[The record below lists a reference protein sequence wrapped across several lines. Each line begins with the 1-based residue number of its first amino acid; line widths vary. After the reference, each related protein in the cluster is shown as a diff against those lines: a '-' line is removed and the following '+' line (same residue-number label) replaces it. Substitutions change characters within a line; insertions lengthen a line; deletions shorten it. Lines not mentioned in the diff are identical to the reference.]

1 MMQIKLHAVT
11 RDEQMTRNLPRVRT
25 CHDCKQT
32 VLLALR
38 HSGKQMRPL
47 DAEEVEKLR
56 RSEKAVDGGQDARR
70 WCGTEDDAMDEL
82 SRCDSPVMLL
92 DSSVMEAAYS
102 RRPSQA
108 VKSPTGPASR
118 RLQKSPVG
126 ANQEPDAEPD
136 AKARCSPTR
145 ARRSIARAKPSP
157 LQSIRRVSNLDSE
170 CI

>member
-1 MMQIKLHAVT
+1 MVEPVKGQPPRCTGDATNEAKKLSQSCPAPVAFRKQNACESCGVVFSLFTRRHHCRRCGKSVCGAHSSMMQIKLHAVT

-82 SRCDSPVMLL
+82 SR
-92 DSSVMEAAYS
+92 
-102 RRPSQA
+102 
-108 VKSPTGPASR
+108 
-118 RLQKSPVG
+118 
-126 ANQEPDAEPD
+126 
-136 AKARCSPTR
+136 
-145 ARRSIARAKPSP
+145 
-157 LQSIRRVSNLDSE
+157 
-170 CI
+170 